1 VNEWVTV
8 GPDLKFGCLSQRT
21 VTQRWLVGALSLT
34 VTVHCQRKV
43 RSFVRLFVRSFVA
56 YGQRNDDD
64 DDDDDDD
71 DNDDNDDSD
80 DNNDDNDDDDDD
92 NNDNDDGDDDD
103 DDDDNYEDD
112 NDNYKDDND
121 DNDHQQRPQHF
132 TVKRRTAHW

>member
-1 VNEWVTV
+1 MNEWVTV

-21 VTQRWLVGALSLT
+21 VTLSPPTSVGRSALSLT
-34 VTVHCQRKV
+34 ATVHCSLSAQS
-43 RSFVRLFVRSFVA
+43 SFVCWFVRSFVA
-56 YGQRNDDD
+56 YSQRN
-64 DDDDDDD
+64 DDD

-121 DNDHQQRPQHF
+121 DNDQQQRPQHF